1 MSLIETAI
9 NREKKVA
16 YAQTERILGYAR
28 VSTRAQDLDYQI
40 KRLTEA
46 GCTRIYREKR
56 SGKNTTERPELS
68 KLLGSLK
75 AGDLLLA
82 TTSDRIARDPVDL
95 LNILRTANKEGAG
108 LRLLDEPFIDTT
120 SEMADLI
127 VFLVGWAAR
136 WQRRRILEN
145 TAHGREMARARGVK
159 FGRKPKLSQA
169 QKKTIQQSGKQG
181 QAARKLAHT
190 YGVSQSTI
198 RRIQK
203 SGSGQSDD
211 YPIR

>member
-1 MSLIETAI
+1 MNPIETAV
-9 NREKKVA
+9 NPEMKVA
-16 YAQTERILGYAR
+16 YGQPERILGYAR

-40 KRLTEA
+40 KRLTDA
-46 GCTRIYREKR
+46 GCTHIYREKR

-68 KLLGSLK
+68 KLLNSLK

-82 TTSDRIARDPVDL
+82 TSSDRVARDPVDL
-95 LNILRTANKEGAG
+95 LNILRTANKAGAG

-127 VFLVGWAAR
+127 VFLVGWAAH

-159 FGRKPKLSQA
+159 FGRKPKLTNA
-169 QKKTIQQSGKQG
+169 QKQQVKHLR
-181 QAARKLAHT
+181 RKGIGVADLSR
-190 YGVSQSTI
+190 YFGVSSSTI
-198 RRIQK
+198 LRA
-203 SGSGQSDD
+203 
-211 YPIR
+211 